1 MKAEPRHAG
10 GNGPEPASHL
20 RHGIGYAGAKT
31 ARSARRRERASACGA
46 IRLRRGTTAASPR
59 CGRAGNR
66 AGLRWRPARYAEIL
80 AYYAAH
86 GEAWDKLAIYARQA
100 GRKAAGQS
108 AYQEAIRYF
117 EEALIGLQCLPEAE
131 QVLEAMIETRF
142 DMRNAFFPLGEI
154 ERDLPHLREAE
165 KLAAKL
171 KNASKLAWISTYI
184 ARDLALIGRCGR

>member
-1 MKAEPRHAG
+1 MREAKYEPPPPTRNDRPRAAVLARRRRPPRMKAEPRHAG

-86 GEAWDKLAIYARQA
+86 GEAWDKLAIYVRQA
-100 GRKAAGQS
+100 GRRPES
-108 AYQEAIRYF
+108 F
-117 EEALIGLQCLPEAE
+117 EHP
-131 QVLEAMIETRF
+131 
-142 DMRNAFFPLGEI
+142 PL
-154 ERDLPHLREAE
+154 D
-165 KLAAKL
+165 
-171 KNASKLAWISTYI
+171 
-184 ARDLALIGRCGR
+184 